1 MPRPRG
7 APPPVP
13 SNGASPDPNPGPFA
27 WERRG
32 APPRTAHRRRVLEL
46 LGVDRAGGYHVPR
59 WVSAARSAR
68 RRRDASAVHGVKA
81 RKDVHRRGC
90 VEVRQKHAGA
100 VAPGA
105 VARFG
110 VVSLVP
116 HGGAPG
122 SRLPSTAARARDVR
136 PRAAHALRRAG
147 RRAVA
152 VGVRLA
158 QLGVGPVRFRIRG
171 RRRSAAHPEPRPWTP
186 RAASASSDAARLA
199 IVPAGAL
206 QRRLGRE
213 TTDATLTA
221 RRGCEGCSTV
231 RDIRTLLRACVRRP
245 SGRGF
250 SRMFA
255 TECSPTE
262 AADGDKA
269 IRTDSLAF
277 SENRET

>member
-1 MPRPRG
+1 MNATP
-7 APPPVP
+7 
-13 SNGASPDPNPGPFA
+13 
-27 WERRG
+27 ER
-32 APPRTAHRRRVLEL
+32 AHRR
-46 LGVDRAGGYHVPR
+46 GVHGAPRRGPRGGYPDVPAVGQR
-59 WVSAARSAR
+59 RALRAAA
-68 RRRDASAVHGVKA
+68 RRDASAVHGVKA

-171 RRRSAAHPEPRPWTP
+171 RRVARRLIQNRVHGHRAQRVRQQRRRARARHRAEP
-186 RAASASSDAARLA
+186 
-199 IVPAGAL
+199 GAL

-213 TTDATLTA
+213 TTDAAPHGASWMCRLFDGSRYSHA
-221 RRGCEGCSTV
+221 FESV
-231 RDIRTLLRACVRRP
+231 RAP
-245 SGRGF
+245 SKWQGI
-250 SRMFA
+250 FA
-255 TECSPTE
+255 NVC
-262 AADGDKA
+262 D
-269 IRTDSLAF
+269 
-277 SENRET
+277 